1 MTISR
6 LAFFLCLTVFIFS
19 CENMDKPQFRAVDNV
34 QLHSINIADGLNVK
48 LSGDVTF
55 FNPNDVSLN
64 VSELDADVYVNGK
77 KLTTVKQGV
86 STEMIANEDF
96 TIPLTCNIPLE
107 SVFTDISGGLFK
119 NLLKKQKLDI
129 KLDGTL
135 KTTKAG
141 VSMNIPFDY
150 AETHE
155 LISSS
160 SKLKNISF

>member
-1 MTISR
+1 MAILRIS
-6 LAFFLCLTVFIFS
+6 FFLCLIVLIFS
-19 CENMDKPQFRAVDNV
+19 CENMDKPQFRAVENV
-34 QLHSINIADGLNVK
+34 QLHSINIENGLNVK

-55 FNPNDVSLN
+55 FNPNDVSVD

-77 KLTTVKQGV
+77 KITTVTQTV
-86 STEMIANEDF
+86 STEMIANDDF

-107 SVFTDISGGLFK
+107 SVFTDLSGGFFK
-119 NLLKKQKLDI
+119 NLLKKKKLDI

-150 AETHE
+150 SETHE
-155 LISSS
+155 LMS
-160 SKLKNISF
+160 SKSNIISF

>member
-1 MTISR
+1 MTILRIS
-6 LAFFLCLTVFIFS
+6 FFLCLIALIFS
-19 CENMDKPQFRAVDNV
+19 CENMDKPQFRAVENV
-34 QLHSINIADGLNVK
+34 QLHSINIENGLNVK

-55 FNPNDVSLN
+55 FNPNDVSVD

-77 KLTTVKQGV
+77 KITTVTQTV
-86 STEMIANEDF
+86 STEMIANDDF

-107 SVFTDISGGLFK
+107 SVFTDLSGGFFK
-119 NLLKKQKLDI
+119 NLLKKKKLDI

-150 AETHE
+150 SETHE
-155 LISSS
+155 LMS
-160 SKLKNISF
+160 SKSNIISF